1 MSAALKSGGV
11 AAVVKEDATDG
22 ADFGI
27 RIAPRAVLPRRP
39 GQIGERQWERRRDVV
54 QEQEVAGSG
63 GVQAEEL
70 IWHSRTAGTAF

>member
-39 GQIGERQWERRRDVV
+39 GQLGERQ
-54 QEQEVAGSG
+54 
-63 GVQAEEL
+63 
-70 IWHSRTAGTAF
+70 